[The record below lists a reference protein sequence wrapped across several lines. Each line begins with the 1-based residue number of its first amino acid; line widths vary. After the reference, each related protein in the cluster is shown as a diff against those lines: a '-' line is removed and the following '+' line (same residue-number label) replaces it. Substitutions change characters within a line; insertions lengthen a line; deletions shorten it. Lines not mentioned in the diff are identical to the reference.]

1 MINASKETLKNTNQY
16 KEELKKILN
25 IIEEKHIDMYFNITK
40 EELNKYV
47 EELLDKHELKDEY
60 DLYYYTNV
68 IIKKIFDRF
77 DSHTYLI
84 WNDADFNLPI
94 RLRYIEGKLY
104 ITRTDE
110 DNIDLLY
117 GQILKINNVDINKL
131 IEEIKAMTA
140 YSTDGYLQI
149 KIETILYNGIKLMS
163 LPSIKTNIKEFE
175 YEILKDN
182 KIVKRKL
189 TKQTNELIDL
199 NKWKKN
205 YSYEIIDNSIYVV
218 YNACKED
225 YKGQMQEL
233 VNNIKQISE
242 EKNIDSFIIDLR
254 GNMGGNADYIKP
266 LIEFLKGKKVVTLTN
281 NYIFSGGRWALI
293 DLKNIGSIFIGT
305 EIGTTL
311 NCFGNIKVERPSKY
325 ILPVSEKY
333 FYYDEKS
340 KSIKQ
345 IKEKEDFIEFK
356 NNIDNQKYFEPQIFE
371 PDYYVENTIE
381 DYKNQYDRQLDS
393 ALLLINTRMK
403 NDRKEQFLK
412 IQTPEELMEYL
423 DNNISYG
430 WIDRNGKKY
439 INTLSHV
446 RENYRTSTINEIF
459 ETGLVTC
466 AEDAKLIKYC
476 LDRLGYETKLY
487 CHRAYE
493 TEENFDKTV
502 KMHCFVLF
510 KKDNNW
516 YHFEHSMTPIKGIHK
531 YDTIE
536 EALNWIT
543 SKWNK
548 NERKL
553 AEIDDIPEH
562 LTFKEL
568 NEYVNQFDI
577 KEFNK
582 TNLR

>member
-1 MINASKETLKNTNQY
+1 MY
-16 KEELKKILN
+16 KKELKQILN
-25 IIEEKHIDMYFNITK
+25 IIEEKNI
-40 EELNKYV
+40 EN
-47 EELLDKHELKDEY
+47 
-60 DLYYYTNV
+60 
-68 IIKKIFDRF
+68 
-77 DSHTYLI
+77 
-84 WNDADFNLPI
+84 
-94 RLRYIEGKLY
+94 
-104 ITRTDE
+104 
-110 DNIDLLY
+110 
-117 GQILKINNVDINKL
+117 
-131 IEEIKAMTA
+131 
-140 YSTDGYLQI
+140 
-149 KIETILYNGIKLMS
+149 
-163 LPSIKTNIKEFE
+163 
-175 YEILKDN
+175 
-182 KIVKRKL
+182 
-189 TKQTNELIDL
+189 
-199 NKWKKN
+199 
-205 YSYEIIDNSIYVV
+205 
-218 YNACKED
+218 
-225 YKGQMQEL
+225 
-233 VNNIKQISE
+233 
-242 EKNIDSFIIDLR
+242 FIIDLR

-266 LIEFLKGKKVVTLTN
+266 LIEFLKGKKVITLTN

-293 DLKNIGSIFIGT
+293 DLKNIGSKFIGT

-568 NEYVNQFDI
+568 NEYVNTFDNE
-577 KEFNK
+577 KHK
-582 TNLR
+582 TL

>member
-1 MINASKETLKNTNQY
+1 MY
-16 KEELKKILN
+16 KKELKQILN

-47 EELLDKHELKDEY
+47 EELLNKHELKDEY

-94 RLRYIEGKLY
+94 RLRYIDNKLY

-163 LPSIKTNIKEFE
+163 LPSIDSNTKEFE
-175 YEILKDN
+175 YEILIDN

-205 YSYEIIDNSIYVV
+205 YSYEIIDNSIYIV

-233 VNNIKQISE
+233 VNNIKQKSE
-242 EKNIDSFIIDLR
+242 EKNIENFIIDLR

-293 DLKNIGSIFIGT
+293 DLKNIGSKFIGT

-333 FYYDEKS
+333 FYYDENS

-446 RENYRTSTINEIF
+446 RENYRTGTINEIF

-493 TEENFDKTV
+493 TEENFDQTV

-510 KKDNNW
+510 KKDNYW

-553 AEIDDIPEH
+553 AEIDDIPDY

-568 NEYVNQFDI
+568 NQYVNQFDI

>member
-1 MINASKETLKNTNQY
+1 MY
-16 KEELKKILN
+16 KKELKQILN

-47 EELLDKHELKDEY
+47 EELLNKHELKDEY

-94 RLRYIEGKLY
+94 RLRYIDNKLY

-140 YSTDGYLQI
+140 YSTAGYLQI
-149 KIETILYNGIKLMS
+149 KIETILYNGIKLKS
-163 LPSIKTNIKEFE
+163 LPSIDSNTKEFE

-242 EKNIDSFIIDLR
+242 EKNIENFIIDLR

-293 DLKNIGSIFIGT
+293 DLKNIGSKFIGT

-333 FYYDEKS
+333 FYYDENS

-393 ALLLINTRMK
+393 ALLLIKTRMK

-446 RENYRTSTINEIF
+446 RENYRTSTINKIF
-459 ETGLVTC
+459 EIGLVTC

-493 TEENFDKTV
+493 TEENFDQTV

-510 KKDNNW
+510 KKDNYW

-553 AEIDDIPEH
+553 AEIDDIPDY

-568 NEYVNQFDI
+568 NQYVNQFDI
-577 KEFNK
+577 KEF
-582 TNLR
+582 